1 MSPTSSQARPEHAAV
16 NVFPEALELTDN
28 NNVLQITWDDGHISR
43 HRLEL
48 LRAECPCAH
57 CKGHSPEQSL
67 NLTAAQFPNIQLTD
81 MAVVGRYAYNLVF
94 SDGHN
99 TGIYTLKI
107 LRELVNSA

>member
-1 MSPTSSQARPEHAAV
+1 MAESYDQQT
-16 NVFPEALELTDN
+16 PEALALTDN
-28 NNVLQITWDDGHISR
+28 HHVLQLTWDDGCVSR
-43 HRLEL
+43 HRLDV

-67 NLTAAQFPNIQLTD
+67 NLKPEQFTGIQLAD

-107 LRELVNSA
+107 LYDLPNSA

>member
-1 MSPTSSQARPEHAAV
+1 MTETKAETKNSYNHH
-16 NVFPEALELTDN
+16 FPDALALTDDN
-28 NNVLQITWDDGHISR
+28 QVLQVTWDDQHVSR
-43 HRLEL
+43 HRLDV

-57 CKGHSPEQSL
+57 CQGHSPEQSL
-67 NLTAAQFPNIQLTD
+67 NLTAAQFADIQLTD

-107 LRELVNSA
+107 LYELTNSA

>member
-1 MSPTSSQARPEHAAV
+1 MTEYKNAYAEQIPDELA
-16 NVFPEALELTDN
+16 LTDDN
-28 NNVLQITWDDGHISR
+28 HVLQINWDDGHLSR
-43 HRLEL
+43 HRLDV

-67 NLTAAQFPNIQLTD
+67 NLKPEQFANIQLTD

-107 LRELVNSA
+107 LYELPSTA

>member
-1 MSPTSSQARPEHAAV
+1 MTEAYDQQTPETLA
-16 NVFPEALELTDN
+16 LTDGN
-28 NNVLQITWDDGHISR
+28 HVLQITWDDGVVSR
-43 HRLEL
+43 HRLDV
-48 LRAECPCAH
+48 LRADCPCAH

-67 NLTAAQFPNIQLTD
+67 NLKPEQFTGVQLTD

-107 LRELVNSA
+107 LYELPSSA